1 MFTDFMRTTLPI
13 VSLIL
18 FFYLIFEPT
27 PHRKILREKE
37 EAKDSLTYLSI
48 TTVGDL
54 MCHSSQYQYAKNEDG
69 TYDFLP
75 VFALV
80 KDYLGEADFTI
91 ANLETVLAGNTKSFS
106 GYPQFNTP
114 DEYADALKNVGFD
127 ALFTTNNHSYDQ
139 GENGVLRTLD
149 ELKKRN
155 IPAIGTFYSSED
167 RDSVRVF
174 DIKGFKVGVL
184 AYTQFS
190 NITVPESK
198 KFLVNH
204 IDSALIAKDIR
215 QARAKGAELVLINLH
230 WGAEYQRFPNEYQKK
245 IASYIASLGADI
257 IFGEHP
263 HVLQP
268 ITFLKTGAE
277 ASLDSCLLAYSLGN
291 FISAQY
297 KRYTDAGV
305 MLTVRLAKN
314 FKDNKIEITSIEY
327 VPTWVFKGRMNG
339 KMQFKI
345 FPAFLAEAKN
355 YPLTMR
361 NLIPQEFNQLSNE
374 HLQKMKQAG
383 EDSKEILTY
392 YQKNLKNI
400 IWKKPFAQDSIVSL
414 PLNISV
420 LPDTV
425 FRKKIQLKPKGKG
438 SK

>member
-1 MFTDFMRTTLPI
+1 MRTTLPI

-18 FFYLIFEPT
+18 FFYLIFEPAS
-27 PHRKILREKE
+27 HRKILKEKKE
-37 EAKDSLTYLSI
+37 EAQDSLIYLSI

-69 TYDFLP
+69 SYDFLP
-75 VFALV
+75 VYDLV
-80 KDYLGEADFTI
+80 KDYLSEADFTV
-91 ANLETVLAGNTKSFS
+91 ANLETVLASTTKSFS

-114 DEYADALKNVGFD
+114 NEYADALKSVGFD

-155 IPAIGTFYSSED
+155 IPAIGTFNSPED

-174 DIKGFKVGVL
+174 DIKGFKIGVL

-215 QARAKGAELVLINLH
+215 QARAKGAELVLVNLH
-230 WGAEYQRFPNEYQKK
+230 WGAEYQRFPNEYQRT
-245 IASYIASLGADI
+245 IGSYIASLGADI

-268 ITFLKTGAE
+268 VTFLKTGAGT
-277 ASLDSCLLAYSLGN
+277 SLDSCLLAYSLGN

-314 FKDNKIEITSIEY
+314 LKDNKIKITSVEY
-327 VPTWVFKGRMNG
+327 VPTWVFKGILHG
-339 KMQFKI
+339 KMQYKI

-355 YPLTMR
+355 YPLAMR
-361 NLIPQEFNQLSNE
+361 NLIPQEFNQLSDE

-383 EDSKEILTY
+383 EDSKEILTH

-414 PLNISV
+414 PLNISA
-420 LPDTV
+420 LPDSV
-425 FRKKIQLKPKGKG
+425 FKKKIQLKPKGK
-438 SK
+438 

>member
-1 MFTDFMRTTLPI
+1 MPNDFMRTILPT
-13 VSLIL
+13 VFLIL
-18 FFYLIFEPT
+18 FFYLIFEPI
-27 PHRKILREKE
+27 PPKKEAQKEKE
-37 EAKDSLTYLSI
+37 VAIDSLIYLSI

-75 VFALV
+75 VYDLV
-80 KDYLGEADFTI
+80 RDYLSEADFTI
-91 ANLETVLAGNTKSFS
+91 ANMETVLAGNTKRFS

-114 DEYADALKNVGFD
+114 NEYADALKAVGFD
-127 ALFTTNNHSYDQ
+127 AFFTANNHSYDQ

-149 ELKKRN
+149 ELKARN
-155 IPAIGTFYSSED
+155 LPAIGTFYSPKD
-167 RDSVRVF
+167 RDSIRVF
-174 DIKGFKVGVL
+174 DIKGFKIGIL

-190 NITVPESK
+190 NITVPESN

-204 IDSALIAKDIR
+204 IDSALIAKDIK
-215 QARAKGAELVLINLH
+215 QARAKGAELILVNLH
-230 WGAEYQRFPNEYQKK
+230 WGAEYQRFPNEYQKQ
-245 IASYIASLGADI
+245 IGSYVASLGADI

-268 ITFLKTGAE
+268 ITFLKSENKQIG
-277 ASLDSCLLAYSLGN
+277 LDSCLLAYSLGN

-314 FKDNKIEITSIEY
+314 LKNNKIKITSVEY
-327 VPTWVFKGRMNG
+327 VPTWVFKGILNG
-339 KMQFKI
+339 KMQYKI
-345 FPAFLAEAKN
+345 FPAFLSEAKA

-361 NLIPQEFNQLSNE
+361 DLIPQEFHQLSAE
-374 HLQKMKQAG
+374 HIQKMKQAG

-400 IWKKPFAQDSIVSL
+400 IWKKPFAQDSIISL
-414 PLNISV
+414 PLNINV

-425 FRKKIQLKPKGKG
+425 FRKKIQFKPKAK
-438 SK
+438 

>member
-1 MFTDFMRTTLPI
+1 MFADFMRTTLPI
-13 VSLIL
+13 VSLI
-18 FFYLIFEPT
+18 FFFCLIFEPT
-27 PHRKILREKE
+27 PHRKAPKKKE
-37 EAKDSLTYLSI
+37 EVKDSLIYLSI

-54 MCHSSQYQYAKNEDG
+54 MCHSAQYHYAKNEDG

-75 VFALV
+75 VFDLV
-80 KDYLGEADFTI
+80 KDYLSNADFTV
-91 ANLETVLAGNTKSFS
+91 ANLETVLAGTSERFS

-114 DEYADALKNVGFD
+114 NEYADALKKVGFD
-127 ALFTTNNHSYDQ
+127 ALFTANNHSYDHAKS
-139 GENGVLRTLD
+139 GVVRTLD
-149 ELKKRN
+149 ELKARN
-155 IPAIGTFYSSED
+155 IPAIGTFYSQQD
-167 RDSVRVF
+167 RDLVKIF
-174 DIKGFKVGVL
+174 DIKGFKIALL
-184 AYTQFS
+184 AYTERS
-190 NITVPESK
+190 NVTIPEEDS
-198 KFLVNH
+198 FLVNR

-215 QARAKGAELVLINLH
+215 QARAKGAELILVNLH

-268 ITFLKTGAE
+268 ITFLKTGAG

-297 KRYTDAGV
+297 KRYTDVGV
-305 MLTVRLAKN
+305 MLTIRLAKN
-314 FKDNKIEITSIEY
+314 LKDNKIKITSIEY
-327 VPTWVFKGRMNG
+327 VPTWVFKGTLNG

-361 NLIPQEFNQLSNE
+361 NIIPQELNQLSDE

-383 EDSKEILTY
+383 EDTKEILTY

-400 IWKKPFAQDSIVSL
+400 IWKKPFAQDSVVFL
-414 PLNISV
+414 PLNISA
-420 LPDTV
+420 LPDSV
-425 FRKKIQLKPKGKG
+425 FKKKIQLKPQGK
-438 SK
+438 

>member
-1 MFTDFMRTTLPI
+1 MFADLMRTTLPI

-27 PHRKILREKE
+27 PYRKAPREKE
-37 EAKDSLTYLSI
+37 KTKDSLIYLSI

-54 MCHSSQYQYAKNEDG
+54 MCHSSQYHYAKNEDD
-69 TYDFLP
+69 TYNFLP
-75 VFALV
+75 VFDLV
-80 KDYLGEADFTI
+80 KDYLSDADFTI
-91 ANLETVLAGNTKSFS
+91 ANLETVLAGTTKHFS

-114 DEYADALKNVGFD
+114 NEYADALKRVGFD

-149 ELKKRN
+149 ELKARN
-155 IPAIGTFYSSED
+155 IPAIGTFYSQKD

-174 DIKGFKVGVL
+174 DIKGFKIGIL

-204 IDSALIAKDIR
+204 IDSALIAKDIK

-230 WGAEYQRFPNEYQKK
+230 WGAEYQHFPNEYQKK
-245 IASYIASLGADI
+245 IGSYIASLGADI

-268 ITFLKTGAE
+268 ITFLKTGAG

-314 FKDNKIEITSIEY
+314 LKDNKIKIISVEY
-327 VPTWVFKGRMNG
+327 VPTWVFKGKLDE

-361 NLIPQEFNQLSNE
+361 NLIPQEFNQLSDE

-392 YQKNLKNI
+392 YQRNLKNI
-400 IWKKPFAQDSIVSL
+400 IWKKSFTQDSIVSL
-414 PLNISV
+414 PLNISA
-420 LPDTV
+420 LPDSV
-425 FRKKIQLKPKGKG
+425 FRKKILLKPKGR
-438 SK
+438 